1 MRTRFFLKVCITLI
15 FFSIPISALSFQD
28 TQRNRTDN
36 LSSPRKTVHTFLYWQ
51 QKGHLNLELSASTM
65 KISDQPIE
73 ERIQLA
79 KSLLRVLDAKGLL
92 IDYSSIP
99 DSKDYVDSLSGMQEY
114 TLFNRLSDVYLVKK
128 DNEWVFSGSTINE
141 IPVLYAATFSTLVES
156 LVDRLPEWTKEE
168 WLGIEVWQYLA
179 VFCWILIGLIFRK
192 IFEFI
197 LDNYI
202 RRITTRTNFSW
213 DDDLLDGL
221 ERPIGFIFLM
231 VFYMASYTNL
241 QLTAT
246 LNYYLS
252 TILEIA
258 TSVGFIWLFYNLS
271 DVFTKYLAV
280 LTAKTDTKLDD
291 QLVPL
296 IRKTL
301 RFFVIFMGIIIILQN
316 NGYNVAS
323 LIAGLGIGGLAVA
336 LAARDTLANFFGS
349 VTIFVDK
356 PFRIGDWIKVGDV
369 EGTVEEVGFRS
380 TRVRTFYNSLVS
392 VPNSNVANTDIDNLG
407 LREYRR
413 LKTVLNLTYST
424 SPEQLEAFVEGIK
437 AIVKSNNHFRQD
449 FYEVHFNSF
458 GAHSLDVLVYVF
470 FKVPDWST
478 ELQQRHNF
486 LLEVLR
492 LAKEVGVEFAFPTQ
506 TLHVDSHFQQEPR
519 KVGEER
525 TEEELATGVFEFG
538 PNGSKGKPEGLKIY
552 KDGKEVNFGSSE

>member
-15 FFSIPISALSFQD
+15 FFSIPNSALSFQD

-114 TLFNRLSDVYLVKK
+114 TLFNQLSDVYLVKK

-202 RRITTRTNFSW
+202 RKITTRTNFSW